1 MILTIKF
8 LIIALL
14 IGVSAFFVATE
25 FAIVKMRPSR
35 LDQLIAEGS
44 KRANLARYIYNH
56 LNAYLS
62 ACQLGITISSLGLGW
77 LGESTVEAALHPLFD
92 LLHVPSSVVTLLSFV
107 IAFIIIT
114 FLHVVVGELV
124 PKTLAIDKTEA
135 VALTVARPL
144 HYFYK
149 IMFPFIWLLN
159 ESSVLI
165 SKAFGLEPA
174 NEHEVAHTEEELRII
189 VGESYK
195 SGEINQSEFRYV
207 NKIFDFDERMAK
219 EVMIPRTE
227 IVTIDAGSNIS
238 DLSDIMKTERYTR
251 YPVIDGDKDHIIGVL
266 NLKEI
271 LSAYVEHGSDKKF
284 NIDPY
289 VKPIIRVIET
299 IPIKEL
305 LFRMQ
310 KERSHIAILL
320 DEYGGTSGL
329 VTVEDIIEEIVGDI
343 RDEFDADEIPEIRRI
358 KDGHYIVDAKLLIDE
373 VNNILGTDIEEEE
386 VDTIGG
392 WFLTQNYEVE
402 VGDEIEYGGYIFRV
416 KEAEP
421 HHIEYLEIIKM
432 DKPEPDQDDDQDDD

>member
-1 MILTIKF
+1 LILTIKF

-14 IGVSAFFVATE
+14 IAVSAFFVATE

-35 LDQLIAEGS
+35 LDQLISEGN
-44 KRANLARYIYNH
+44 KRARLARYIYNH

-92 LLHVPSSVVTLLSFV
+92 MLAIPSSAVTILSFI
-107 IAFIIIT
+107 IAFVFIT

-135 VALTVARPL
+135 VALAVARPL

-149 IMFPFIWLLN
+149 VMFPFIWLLN

-165 SKAFGLEPA
+165 SKLFGLEPA
-174 NEHEVAHTEEELRII
+174 SEHEIAHTEEELRII

-219 EVMIPRTE
+219 EIMIPRTE
-227 IVTIDAGSNIS
+227 IVTVDVGSDIS
-238 DLSDIMKTERYTR
+238 GLSDIMKNERYTR

-271 LSAYVEHGSDKKF
+271 LSAYVEHESGQPF
-284 NIDPY
+284 PVDPY

-305 LFRMQ
+305 LIRMQ

-329 VTVEDIIEEIVGDI
+329 VTVEDIVEEIVGDI
-343 RDEFDADEIPEIRRI
+343 RDEFDADEIPEIRKI

-373 VNNILGTDIEEEE
+373 VNNILGTDLEEDE

-402 VGDEIEYGGYIFRV
+402 VGDEIEYGGFIFRV

-421 HHIEYLEIIKM
+421 HHIEYLEIIK
-432 DKPEPDQDDDQDDD
+432 KHEEAEE

>member
-35 LDQLIAEGS
+35 LDQLISEGN

-92 LLHVPSSVVTLLSFV
+92 LMNIPSSAVTILSFA
-107 IAFIIIT
+107 IAFILIT

-135 VALTVARPL
+135 VALAVARPL

-149 IMFPFIWLLN
+149 VMFPFIWLLN
-159 ESSVLI
+159 ESSVVI
-165 SKAFGLEPA
+165 SKLFGLEPA

-227 IVTIDAGSNIS
+227 IVTIDAGSSIAELS
-238 DLSDIMKTERYTR
+238 DLMKTERYTR

-271 LSAYVEHGSDKKF
+271 LSAYVEHGSDKNF
-284 NIDPY
+284 GIDPY

-402 VGDEIEYGGYIFRV
+402 VGDEIEYDGYIFRV

-421 HHIEYLEIIKM
+421 HHIEYLEIIKQQ
-432 DKPEPDQDDDQDDD
+432 KPAETSEEE

>member
-1 MILTIKF
+1 M
-8 LIIALL
+8 

-35 LDQLIAEGS
+35 LDQLISEGS
-44 KRANLARYIYNH
+44 KRAKLARYIYNH

-77 LGESTVEAALHPLFD
+77 LGESTVEAALHPLFE
-92 LLHVPSSVVTLLSFV
+92 LLHVPNSIVTLLSFV
-107 IAFIIIT
+107 IAFILIT

-238 DLSDIMKTERYTR
+238 DLSDIMKIERYTR

-402 VGDEIEYGGYIFRV
+402 VGDEIEYGGYIFHV

-421 HHIEYLEIIKM
+421 HHIEYLEIIKIA
-432 DKPEPDQDDDQDDD
+432 KPEPEQNDDEDDD

>member
-1 MILTIKF
+1 M
-8 LIIALL
+8 

-35 LDQLIAEGS
+35 LDQLISEGS
-44 KRANLARYIYNH
+44 KRAKLARYIYNH

-77 LGESTVEAALHPLFD
+77 LGESTVEAALHPLFE
-92 LLHVPSSVVTLLSFV
+92 LLHVPNSIVTLLSFV
-107 IAFIIIT
+107 IAFILIT

-421 HHIEYLEIIKM
+421 HHIEYLEIIKIA
-432 DKPEPDQDDDQDDD
+432 KPEPEQNDDEDDD

>member
-35 LDQLIAEGS
+35 LDQLISEGS
-44 KRANLARYIYNH
+44 KRAKLARYIYNH

-77 LGESTVEAALHPLFD
+77 LGESTVEAALHPLFE
-92 LLHVPSSVVTLLSFV
+92 LLHVPNSIVTLLSFV
-107 IAFIIIT
+107 IAFILIT

-421 HHIEYLEIIKM
+421 HHIEYLEIIKIA
-432 DKPEPDQDDDQDDD
+432 KPEPEQNDDEDDD

>member
-1 MILTIKF
+1 
-8 LIIALL
+8 
-14 IGVSAFFVATE
+14 
-25 FAIVKMRPSR
+25 MRPSR
-35 LDQLIAEGS
+35 LDQLIAEGN
-44 KRANLARYIYNH
+44 KRAHLARHIYNH

-92 LLHVPSSVVTLLSFV
+92 LLSVPSSVVTVLSF
-107 IAFIIIT
+107 ILAFVIIT

-135 VALTVARPL
+135 VALSVARPL
-144 HYFYK
+144 HIFYK
-149 IMFPFIWLLN
+149 LMFPFIWLLN

-165 SKAFGLEPA
+165 SKLFGLEPA
-174 NEHEVAHTEEELRII
+174 SEHEIAHTEEELRII

-227 IVTIDAGSNIS
+227 IVTVETGQSIA
-238 DLSDIMKTERYTR
+238 DLSDIMENERYTR

-271 LSAYVEHGSDKKF
+271 LSAYVKHGSDPSF
-284 NIDPY
+284 SIDPY

-305 LFRMQ
+305 LIRMQ

-329 VTVEDIIEEIVGDI
+329 VTVEDIVEEIVGDI
-343 RDEFDADEIPEIRRI
+343 RDEFDADEIPEIRKI

-373 VNNILGTDIEEEE
+373 VNNILGTNIEEEE

-402 VGDEIEYGGYIFRV
+402 VGDEIEYGDYIFRV
-416 KEAEP
+416 KQAEP
-421 HHIEYLEIIKM
+421 HHIEYIEILRRIA
-432 DKPEPDQDDDQDDD
+432 E

>member
-1 MILTIKF
+1 MRLILTIKF
-8 LIIALL
+8 LIIAFL
-14 IGVSAFFVATE
+14 IAVSAFFVATE

-35 LDQLIAEGS
+35 LDQLISEGN
-44 KRANLARYIYNH
+44 KRAKLARYIYNH

-92 LLHVPSSVVTLLSFV
+92 MLAIPSSAVTILSFV
-107 IAFIIIT
+107 IAFVFIT

-165 SKAFGLEPA
+165 SKLFGLEPA
-174 NEHEVAHTEEELRII
+174 SEHEIAHTEEELRII

-219 EVMIPRTE
+219 EIMIPRTE
-227 IVTIDAGSNIS
+227 IVTVDSGSDIS
-238 DLSDIMKTERYTR
+238 GLSDIMKNERYTR

-271 LSAYVEHGSDKKF
+271 LSAYVEHESSKPF
-284 NIDPY
+284 PIDPF

-305 LFRMQ
+305 LIRMQ

-329 VTVEDIIEEIVGDI
+329 VTVEDIVEEIVGDI
-343 RDEFDADEIPEIRRI
+343 RDEFDADEIPEIRKI
-358 KDGHYIVDAKLLIDE
+358 KDGHFIVDAKLLIDE
-373 VNNILGTDIEEEE
+373 VNNILGTDLAEDE

-402 VGDEIEYGGYIFRV
+402 VGDEIEYGGFIFRV

-421 HHIEYLEIIKM
+421 HHIEYLEIFK
-432 DKPEPDQDDDQDDD
+432 KLEE

>member
-1 MILTIKF
+1 M
-8 LIIALL
+8 

-35 LDQLIAEGS
+35 LDQLISEGS
-44 KRANLARYIYNH
+44 KRAKLARYIYNH

-77 LGESTVEAALHPLFD
+77 LGESTVEAALHPLFE
-92 LLHVPSSVVTLLSFV
+92 LLHVPNSIVTLLSFV
-107 IAFIIIT
+107 IAFILIT

-238 DLSDIMKTERYTR
+238 DLSDIMKIERYTR

-421 HHIEYLEIIKM
+421 HHIEYLEIIKIA
-432 DKPEPDQDDDQDDD
+432 KPEPEQNDDEDDD

>member
-1 MILTIKF
+1 M
-8 LIIALL
+8 

-35 LDQLIAEGS
+35 LDQLISEGS
-44 KRANLARYIYNH
+44 KRAKLARYIYNH

-77 LGESTVEAALHPLFD
+77 LGESTVEAALHPLFE
-92 LLHVPSSVVTLLSFV
+92 LLHVPNSIVTLLSFV
-107 IAFIIIT
+107 IAFILIT

-421 HHIEYLEIIKM
+421 HHIEYLEIIKIA
-432 DKPEPDQDDDQDDD
+432 KPESEQNDDEDDD

>member
-1 MILTIKF
+1 MILTTKF

-14 IGVSAFFVATE
+14 IAISAFFVATE

-35 LDQLIAEGS
+35 LDQLISEGN
-44 KRANLARYIYNH
+44 KRATLAKHIYAH
-56 LNAYLS
+56 MNAYLS

-77 LGESTVEAALHPLFD
+77 LGESTVEAALHPLFVMFE
-92 LLHVPSSVVTLLSFV
+92 LPSSVTSVLSFT
-107 IAFIIIT
+107 IAFVLIT

-135 VALTVARPL
+135 VALAVARPL
-144 HYFYK
+144 HIFYK
-149 IMFPFIWLLN
+149 VMFPFIWLLN
-159 ESSVLI
+159 ESAVVIAKL
-165 SKAFGLEPA
+165 FGLETA
-174 NEHEVAHTEEELRII
+174 NDHEIAHTEEELRII

-195 SGEINQSEFRYV
+195 SGEINQSEFSYV

-227 IVTIDAGSNIS
+227 IVTVDTGGTIA
-238 DLSDIMKTERYTR
+238 DLSDIMKYERYTR
-251 YPVIDGDKDHIIGVL
+251 YPVIEGDKDHIIGVL

-271 LSAYVEHGSDKKF
+271 LSAYVENGSDPLF
-284 NIDPY
+284 SIDPY

-305 LFRMQ
+305 LIRMQ
-310 KERSHIAILL
+310 RERSHIAILL

-329 VTVEDIIEEIVGDI
+329 VTVEDIVEEIVGDI
-343 RDEFDADEIPEIRRI
+343 RDEFDADEIPEIRKI
-358 KDGHYIVDAKLLIDE
+358 KDGHFIIDAKVLIDQ
-373 VNNILGTDIEEEE
+373 VNNMLGTDIEEEE

-392 WFLTQNYEVE
+392 WFLTHNYEVE
-402 VGDEIEYGGYIFRV
+402 IGDEIENNGYIFRV

-421 HHIEYLEIIKM
+421 HHISYIEVFKKEKH
-432 DKPEPDQDDDQDDD
+432 KETPEA

>member
-1 MILTIKF
+1 MILTTKF

-14 IGVSAFFVATE
+14 IAISAFFVATE

-35 LDQLIAEGS
+35 LDQLIAEGN
-44 KRANLARYIYNH
+44 KRANLAKHIYSH

-77 LGESTVEAALHPLFD
+77 LGESTVEAALHPLFAFFD
-92 LLHVPSSVVTLLSFV
+92 LPSSITSVLSFA
-107 IAFIIIT
+107 IAFILIT

-135 VALTVARPL
+135 VALAVARPL
-144 HYFYK
+144 HIFYK
-149 IMFPFIWLLN
+149 VMFPFIWLLN
-159 ESSVLI
+159 ESAVVIAKL
-165 SKAFGLEPA
+165 FGLEPA
-174 NEHEVAHTEEELRII
+174 SDHEIAHTEEELRII
-189 VGESYK
+189 VGESFK
-195 SGEINQSEFRYV
+195 SGEINQSEFSYV

-227 IVTIDAGSNIS
+227 IVTVDTGATIA
-238 DLSDIMKTERYTR
+238 DLSDIMKNERYTR
-251 YPVIDGDKDHIIGVL
+251 YPVIEGDKDHIIGVL

-271 LSAYVEHGSDKKF
+271 LSAYVENGSDPQF
-284 NIDPY
+284 SIDPY

-305 LFRMQ
+305 LIRMQ
-310 KERSHIAILL
+310 RERSHIAILL

-329 VTVEDIIEEIVGDI
+329 VTVEDIVEEIVGDI
-343 RDEFDADEIPEIRRI
+343 RDEFDADEIPEIRKI
-358 KDGHYIVDAKLLIDE
+358 KDGHFIIDAKVLIDQ
-373 VNNILGTDIEEEE
+373 VNNMLGTDIEEEE

-392 WFLTQNYEVE
+392 WFLTHNYEVE
-402 VGDEIEYGGYIFRV
+402 VGDEIENNGYVFRV

-421 HHIEYLEIIKM
+421 HHISYIEVFKKAKKKETV
-432 DKPEPDQDDDQDDD
+432 EE

>member
-1 MILTIKF
+1 
-8 LIIALL
+8 
-14 IGVSAFFVATE
+14 
-25 FAIVKMRPSR
+25 MRPSR

-77 LGESTVEAALHPLFD
+77 LGESTVEAALHPLFE
-92 LLHVPSSVVTLLSFV
+92 LLHVPSSIVTLLSFV
-107 IAFIIIT
+107 IAFILIT

-432 DKPEPDQDDDQDDD
+432 DKPEPDQDDDEDDD

>member
-35 LDQLIAEGS
+35 LDQLISEGN
-44 KRANLARYIYNH
+44 KRANLARHIYNH

-77 LGESTVEAALHPLFD
+77 LGESTVEAALHPLFA
-92 LLHVPSSVVTLLSFV
+92 LLKIPNSAVTLISFI

-124 PKTLAIDKTEA
+124 PKTLAIDKTES

-144 HYFYK
+144 HLFYK
-149 IMFPFIWLLN
+149 VMFPFIWLLN

-174 NEHEVAHTEEELRII
+174 TEHEIAHTEEELKII

-195 SGEINQSEFRYV
+195 SGEINQSEFSYV

-227 IVTIDAGSNIS
+227 IITVDSGQTIAQ
-238 DLSDIMKTERYTR
+238 LSEIMENERYTR

-271 LSAYVEHGSDKKF
+271 LSAYVKHGFNPDF

-289 VKPIIRVIET
+289 IKPIIRVIET

-305 LFRMQ
+305 LIRMQ
-310 KERSHIAILL
+310 KERTHIAILL

-329 VTVEDIIEEIVGDI
+329 VTVEDIVEEIVGDI
-343 RDEFDADEIPEIRRI
+343 RDEFDADEIPEIRKI

-373 VNNILGTDIEEEE
+373 VNNILGTDIEEDE

-402 VGDEIEYGGYIFRV
+402 IGDELEYGGYIFRV
-416 KEAEP
+416 KQAEP
-421 HHIEYLEIIKM
+421 HHIEYLEIVK
-432 DKPEPDQDDDQDDD
+432 KANS

>member
-1 MILTIKF
+1 MILTTKF

-14 IGVSAFFVATE
+14 IAISAFFVATE

-35 LDQLIAEGS
+35 LDQLISEGN
-44 KRANLARYIYNH
+44 KRAHLAKHIYSH
-56 LNAYLS
+56 MNAYLS

-77 LGESTVEAALHPLFD
+77 LGESTVEAALHPLFV
-92 LLHVPSSVVTLLSFV
+92 LFELPSSITSVLSFA
-107 IAFIIIT
+107 IAFILIT

-135 VALTVARPL
+135 VALSVARPL
-144 HYFYK
+144 HIFYK
-149 IMFPFIWLLN
+149 VMFPFIWLLN
-159 ESSVLI
+159 ESAVVI
-165 SKAFGLEPA
+165 AKMFGLETA
-174 NEHEVAHTEEELRII
+174 TDHEIAHTEEELRII

-195 SGEINQSEFRYV
+195 SGEINQSEFSYV

-227 IVTIDAGSNIS
+227 IVTVATGGTIA
-238 DLSDIMKTERYTR
+238 DLSDIMKYERYTR
-251 YPVIDGDKDHIIGVL
+251 YPVIEGDKDHIIGVL

-271 LSAYVEHGSDKKF
+271 LSAYVENGSDPLF
-284 NIDPY
+284 SIDPY

-305 LFRMQ
+305 LIRMQ
-310 KERSHIAILL
+310 RERSHIAILL

-329 VTVEDIIEEIVGDI
+329 VTVEDIVEEIVGDI
-343 RDEFDADEIPEIRRI
+343 RDEFDADEIPEIRKI
-358 KDGHYIVDAKLLIDE
+358 KDGHFIIDAKVLIDQ
-373 VNNILGTDIEEEE
+373 VNNMLGTDIEEEE

-392 WFLTQNYEVE
+392 WFLTHNYEVE
-402 VGDEIEYGGYIFRV
+402 IGDEIENNGYIFRV

-421 HHIEYLEIIKM
+421 HHISYIEVFKKEK
-432 DKPEPDQDDDQDDD
+432 KKTASEEA

>member
-1 MILTIKF
+1 MILTTKF

-14 IGVSAFFVATE
+14 IAISAFFVATE

-35 LDQLIAEGS
+35 LDQLISEGN
-44 KRANLARYIYNH
+44 KRAHLAKHIYSH
-56 LNAYLS
+56 MNAYLS

-77 LGESTVEAALHPLFD
+77 LGESTVEAALHPLFV
-92 LLHVPSSVVTLLSFV
+92 LFELPSSITSVLSFA
-107 IAFIIIT
+107 IAFILIT

-135 VALTVARPL
+135 VALSVARPL
-144 HYFYK
+144 HIFYK
-149 IMFPFIWLLN
+149 VMFPFIWLLN
-159 ESSVLI
+159 ESAVVI
-165 SKAFGLEPA
+165 AKMFGLETA
-174 NEHEVAHTEEELRII
+174 TDHEIAHTEEELRII

-195 SGEINQSEFRYV
+195 SGEINQSEFSYV

-227 IVTIDAGSNIS
+227 IVTVATGGTIA
-238 DLSDIMKTERYTR
+238 DLSDIMKYERYTR
-251 YPVIDGDKDHIIGVL
+251 YPVIEGDKDHIIGVL

-271 LSAYVEHGSDKKF
+271 LSAYVENGSDPLF
-284 NIDPY
+284 SIDPY

-305 LFRMQ
+305 LIRMQ
-310 KERSHIAILL
+310 RERSHIAILL

-329 VTVEDIIEEIVGDI
+329 VTVEDIVEEIVGDI
-343 RDEFDADEIPEIRRI
+343 RDEFDADEIPEIRKI
-358 KDGHYIVDAKLLIDE
+358 KDGHFIIDAKVLIDQ
-373 VNNILGTDIEEEE
+373 VNNMLGTDIEEEE

-392 WFLTQNYEVE
+392 WFLTHNYEVE
-402 VGDEIEYGGYIFRV
+402 IGDEIENNGYVFRV

-421 HHIEYLEIIKM
+421 HHISYIEVFKKETT
-432 DKPEPDQDDDQDDD
+432 EE

>member
-35 LDQLIAEGS
+35 LDQLISEGS
-44 KRANLARYIYNH
+44 KRAKLARYIYNH

-77 LGESTVEAALHPLFD
+77 LGESTVEAALHPLFE
-92 LLHVPSSVVTLLSFV
+92 LLHVPNSIVTLLSFV
-107 IAFIIIT
+107 IAFILIT

-421 HHIEYLEIIKM
+421 HHIEYLEIIKIA
-432 DKPEPDQDDDQDDD
+432 KPESEQNDDEDDD

>member
-8 LIIALL
+8 VIIALL

-35 LDQLIAEGS
+35 LDQLIAEGN
-44 KRANLARYIYNH
+44 KRAHLARHIYNH

-92 LLHVPSSVVTLLSFV
+92 LLSVPSSVVTVLSF
-107 IAFIIIT
+107 ILAFVIIT

-135 VALTVARPL
+135 VALSVARPL
-144 HYFYK
+144 HIFYK
-149 IMFPFIWLLN
+149 LMFPFIWLLN

-165 SKAFGLEPA
+165 SKLFGLEPA
-174 NEHEVAHTEEELRII
+174 SEHEIAHTEEELRII

-227 IVTIDAGSNIS
+227 IVTVETGQSIA
-238 DLSDIMKTERYTR
+238 DLSDIMENERYTR

-271 LSAYVEHGSDKKF
+271 LSAYVKHGSDPSF
-284 NIDPY
+284 SIDPY

-305 LFRMQ
+305 LIRMQ

-329 VTVEDIIEEIVGDI
+329 VTVEDIVEEIVGDI
-343 RDEFDADEIPEIRRI
+343 RDEFDADEIPEIRKI

-373 VNNILGTDIEEEE
+373 VNNILGTNIEEEE

-402 VGDEIEYGGYIFRV
+402 VGDEIEYGDYIFRV
-416 KEAEP
+416 KQAEP
-421 HHIEYLEIIKM
+421 HHIEYIEILRRIA
-432 DKPEPDQDDDQDDD
+432 E

>member
-1 MILTIKF
+1 
-8 LIIALL
+8 
-14 IGVSAFFVATE
+14 
-25 FAIVKMRPSR
+25 MRPSR

>member
-1 MILTIKF
+1 MILTTKF
-8 LIIALL
+8 LVIALL
-14 IGVSAFFVATE
+14 IAISAFFVATE

-35 LDQLIAEGS
+35 LDQLISEGN
-44 KRANLARYIYNH
+44 KRATLAKHIYTH
-56 LNAYLS
+56 MNAYLS

-77 LGESTVEAALHPLFD
+77 LGESTVEAALHPLFV
-92 LLHVPSSVVTLLSFV
+92 LFEWPSSVTSVLSFA
-107 IAFIIIT
+107 IAFILIT

-135 VALTVARPL
+135 VALSVARPL
-144 HYFYK
+144 HIFYK

-159 ESSVLI
+159 ESAVVIAKL
-165 SKAFGLEPA
+165 FGLETA
-174 NEHEVAHTEEELRII
+174 NDHEIAHTEEELRII

-195 SGEINQSEFRYV
+195 SGEINQSEFSYV

-227 IVTIDAGSNIS
+227 IVTVDSGGTIA
-238 DLSDIMKTERYTR
+238 DLSDIMKYERYTR
-251 YPVIDGDKDHIIGVL
+251 YPVIEGDKDHIIGVL

-271 LSAYVEHGSDKKF
+271 LSAYVENGSDPSF
-284 NIDPY
+284 STDPY

-305 LFRMQ
+305 LIRMQ
-310 KERSHIAILL
+310 RERSHIAILL

-329 VTVEDIIEEIVGDI
+329 VTVEDIVEEIVGDI
-343 RDEFDADEIPEIRRI
+343 RDEFDADEIPEIRKI
-358 KDGHYIVDAKLLIDE
+358 KDGHFIIDAKVLIDQI
-373 VNNILGTDIEEEE
+373 NNMLGTDIEEEE

-392 WFLTQNYEVE
+392 WFLTHNYEVE
-402 VGDEIEYGGYIFRV
+402 IGDEIENSGYIFRV

-421 HHIEYLEIIKM
+421 HHISYIEVFKKENK
-432 DKPEPDQDDDQDDD
+432 EA

>member
-1 MILTIKF
+1 
-8 LIIALL
+8 
-14 IGVSAFFVATE
+14 
-25 FAIVKMRPSR
+25 MRPSR
-35 LDQLIAEGS
+35 LDQLLAEGN
-44 KRANLARYIYNH
+44 KRAHLARHIYNH

-92 LLHVPSSVVTLLSFV
+92 LLSVPSSVVTVLSF
-107 IAFIIIT
+107 ILAFVIIT

-135 VALTVARPL
+135 VALSVARPL
-144 HYFYK
+144 HIFYK
-149 IMFPFIWLLN
+149 LMFPFIWLLN

-165 SKAFGLEPA
+165 SKLFGLEPA
-174 NEHEVAHTEEELRII
+174 SEHEIAHTEEELRII

-227 IVTIDAGSNIS
+227 IVTVETGQSIA
-238 DLSDIMKTERYTR
+238 DLSDIMENERYTR

-271 LSAYVEHGSDKKF
+271 LSAYVKHGSDPSF
-284 NIDPY
+284 SIDPY

-305 LFRMQ
+305 LIRMQ

-329 VTVEDIIEEIVGDI
+329 VTVEDIVEEIVGDI
-343 RDEFDADEIPEIRRI
+343 RDEFDADEIPEIRKI
-358 KDGHYIVDAKLLIDE
+358 KDGHFIVDAKLLIDE

-402 VGDEIEYGGYIFRV
+402 VGDEIEYGEYIFRV
-416 KEAEP
+416 KQAEP
-421 HHIEYLEIIKM
+421 HHIEYIEILQKVN
-432 DKPEPDQDDDQDDD
+432 PE

>member
-1 MILTIKF
+1 
-8 LIIALL
+8 
-14 IGVSAFFVATE
+14 
-25 FAIVKMRPSR
+25 MRPSR

-77 LGESTVEAALHPLFD
+77 LGESTVEAALHPLFE
-92 LLHVPSSVVTLLSFV
+92 LLHVPSSIVTLLSFV
-107 IAFIIIT
+107 IAFILIT

-135 VALTVARPL
+135 VALAVARPL

-432 DKPEPDQDDDQDDD
+432 DKPKPDQDDDEEDDD

>member
-35 LDQLIAEGS
+35 LDQLISEGS
-44 KRANLARYIYNH
+44 KRAKLARYIYNH

-77 LGESTVEAALHPLFD
+77 LGESTVEAALHPLFE
-92 LLHVPSSVVTLLSFV
+92 LLHVPNSIVTLLSFV
-107 IAFIIIT
+107 IAFILIT

-238 DLSDIMKTERYTR
+238 DLSDIMKIERYTR

-421 HHIEYLEIIKM
+421 HHIEYLEIIKIA
-432 DKPEPDQDDDQDDD
+432 KPEPEQNDDEDDD

>member
-1 MILTIKF
+1 MILTTKF

-14 IGVSAFFVATE
+14 IAISAFFVATE

-35 LDQLIAEGS
+35 LDQLIAEGN
-44 KRANLARYIYNH
+44 KRANLAKHIYSH

-77 LGESTVEAALHPLFD
+77 LGESTVEAALHPLFEFFD
-92 LLHVPSSVVTLLSFV
+92 LPSSITSVLSFT
-107 IAFIIIT
+107 IAFILIT

-135 VALTVARPL
+135 VALSVARPL
-144 HYFYK
+144 HIFYK

-159 ESSVLI
+159 ESAVVIAKL
-165 SKAFGLEPA
+165 FGLEPA
-174 NEHEVAHTEEELRII
+174 SDHEIAHTEEELRII
-189 VGESYK
+189 VGESFK
-195 SGEINQSEFRYV
+195 SGEINQSEFSYV

-227 IVTIDAGSNIS
+227 IVTVDTGGTIA
-238 DLSDIMKTERYTR
+238 DLSDIMKNERYTR
-251 YPVIDGDKDHIIGVL
+251 YPVIEGDKDHIIGVL

-271 LSAYVEHGSDKKF
+271 LSAYVENGSDPQF
-284 NIDPY
+284 SIDPY

-305 LFRMQ
+305 LIRMQ
-310 KERSHIAILL
+310 RERSHIAILL

-329 VTVEDIIEEIVGDI
+329 VTVEDIVEEIVGDI
-343 RDEFDADEIPEIRRI
+343 RDEFDADEIPEIRKI
-358 KDGHYIVDAKLLIDE
+358 KDGHFIIDAKVLIDQ
-373 VNNILGTDIEEEE
+373 VNNMLGTDIEEEE

-392 WFLTQNYEVE
+392 WFLTHNYEVE
-402 VGDEIEYGGYIFRV
+402 VGDEIENNGYVFRV

-421 HHIEYLEIIKM
+421 HHISYIEVFKKVKKKETV
-432 DKPEPDQDDDQDDD
+432 EE

>member
-432 DKPEPDQDDDQDDD
+432 DKPEPDQDDD

>member
-1 MILTIKF
+1 MILTTKF

-14 IGVSAFFVATE
+14 IAISAFFVATE

-35 LDQLIAEGS
+35 LDQLISEGN
-44 KRANLARYIYNH
+44 KRATLAKHIYAH
-56 LNAYLS
+56 MNAYLS

-77 LGESTVEAALHPLFD
+77 LGESTVEAALHPLFVMFE
-92 LLHVPSSVVTLLSFV
+92 LPSSVTSVLSFT
-107 IAFIIIT
+107 IAFVLIT

-135 VALTVARPL
+135 VALAVARPL
-144 HYFYK
+144 HIFYK
-149 IMFPFIWLLN
+149 VMFPFIWLLN
-159 ESSVLI
+159 ESAVVIAKL
-165 SKAFGLEPA
+165 FGLETA
-174 NEHEVAHTEEELRII
+174 NDHEIAHTEEELRII

-195 SGEINQSEFRYV
+195 SGEINQSEFSYV

-227 IVTIDAGSNIS
+227 IVTVDTGGTIA
-238 DLSDIMKTERYTR
+238 DLSDIMKYERYTR
-251 YPVIDGDKDHIIGVL
+251 YPVIEGDKDHIIGVL

-271 LSAYVEHGSDKKF
+271 LSAYVENGSDPLF
-284 NIDPY
+284 SIDPY

-305 LFRMQ
+305 LIRMQ
-310 KERSHIAILL
+310 RERSHIAILL

-329 VTVEDIIEEIVGDI
+329 VTVEDIVEEIVGDI
-343 RDEFDADEIPEIRRI
+343 RDEFDADEIPEIRKI
-358 KDGHYIVDAKLLIDE
+358 KDGHFIIDAKVLIDQ
-373 VNNILGTDIEEEE
+373 VNNMLGTDIEEEE

-392 WFLTQNYEVE
+392 WFLTHNYEVE
-402 VGDEIEYGGYIFRV
+402 IGDEIENTGYIFRV

-421 HHIEYLEIIKM
+421 HHISYIEVFKKEKH
-432 DKPEPDQDDDQDDD
+432 KETPEA

>member
-1 MILTIKF
+1 MILTTKF

-14 IGVSAFFVATE
+14 IAISAFFVATE

-35 LDQLIAEGS
+35 LDQLITEGN
-44 KRANLARYIYNH
+44 KRANLAKHIYNH

-77 LGESTVEAALHPLFD
+77 LGESTVEAALHPLFAFFD
-92 LLHVPSSVVTLLSFV
+92 LPSSITSVLSFT
-107 IAFIIIT
+107 IAFILIT

-135 VALTVARPL
+135 VALSVARPL
-144 HYFYK
+144 HIFYK
-149 IMFPFIWLLN
+149 VMFPFIWLLN
-159 ESSVLI
+159 ESAVVIAKL
-165 SKAFGLEPA
+165 FGLEPA
-174 NEHEVAHTEEELRII
+174 SDHEIAHTEEELRII
-189 VGESYK
+189 VGESFK
-195 SGEINQSEFRYV
+195 SGEINQSEFSYV

-227 IVTIDAGSNIS
+227 IVTVDTGGTIA
-238 DLSDIMKTERYTR
+238 DLSDIMKNERYTR
-251 YPVIDGDKDHIIGVL
+251 YPVIEGDKDHIIGVL

-271 LSAYVEHGSDKKF
+271 LSAYVENGSDPQF
-284 NIDPY
+284 SIDPY

-305 LFRMQ
+305 LIRMQ
-310 KERSHIAILL
+310 RERSHIAILL

-329 VTVEDIIEEIVGDI
+329 VTVEDIVEEIVGDI
-343 RDEFDADEIPEIRRI
+343 RDEFDADEIPEIRKI
-358 KDGHYIVDAKLLIDE
+358 KDGHFIIDAKVLIDQ
-373 VNNILGTDIEEEE
+373 VNNMLGTDIEEEE

-392 WFLTQNYEVE
+392 WFLTHNYEVE
-402 VGDEIEYGGYIFRV
+402 VGDEIENNGYVFRV

-421 HHIEYLEIIKM
+421 HHISYIEVFKKVKKKETV
-432 DKPEPDQDDDQDDD
+432 EE

>member
-8 LIIALL
+8 VIIALL

-35 LDQLIAEGS
+35 LDQLLAEGN
-44 KRANLARYIYNH
+44 KRAHLARHIYNH

-92 LLHVPSSVVTLLSFV
+92 LLSVPSSVVTVLSF
-107 IAFIIIT
+107 ILAFVIIT

-135 VALTVARPL
+135 VALSVARPL
-144 HYFYK
+144 HIFYK
-149 IMFPFIWLLN
+149 LMFPFIWLLN

-165 SKAFGLEPA
+165 SKLFGLEPA
-174 NEHEVAHTEEELRII
+174 SEHEIAHTEEELRII

-227 IVTIDAGSNIS
+227 IVTVETGQSIA
-238 DLSDIMKTERYTR
+238 DLSDIMENERYTR

-271 LSAYVEHGSDKKF
+271 LSAYVKHGSDPSF
-284 NIDPY
+284 SIDPY

-305 LFRMQ
+305 LIRMQ

-329 VTVEDIIEEIVGDI
+329 VTVEDIVEEIVGDI
-343 RDEFDADEIPEIRRI
+343 RDEFDADEIPEIRKI
-358 KDGHYIVDAKLLIDE
+358 KDGHFIVDAKLLIDE

-402 VGDEIEYGGYIFRV
+402 VGDEIEYGEYIFRV
-416 KEAEP
+416 KQAEP
-421 HHIEYLEIIKM
+421 HHIEYIEILQKVN
-432 DKPEPDQDDDQDDD
+432 PE

>member
-14 IGVSAFFVATE
+14 IAISAFFVATE

-35 LDQLIAEGS
+35 LDQLIAEKD
-44 KRANLARYIYNH
+44 KRAVLARHIYNH

-77 LGESTVEAALHPLFD
+77 LGESTVEAALHPLFS
-92 LLHVPSSVVTLLSFV
+92 LMELPQSAITILSFT
-107 IAFIIIT
+107 IAFLFIT

-135 VALTVARPL
+135 VALAVARPL
-144 HYFYK
+144 HIFYK
-149 IMFPFIWLLN
+149 VMFPFIWILN
-159 ESSVLI
+159 GSAVFIARL
-165 SKAFGLEPA
+165 FGLEPA
-174 NEHEVAHTEEELRII
+174 SEHEIAHTEDELKII

-227 IVTIDAGSNIS
+227 IVTVDTGSTIGE
-238 DLSDIMKTERYTR
+238 LSDIMQNERYTR
-251 YPVIDGDKDHIIGVL
+251 YPVIDGDKDHVIGVL

-271 LSAYVEHGSDKKF
+271 LSAYVEHGSNPSF
-284 NIDPY
+284 SIDPY

-310 KERSHIAILL
+310 RERSHIAILL
-320 DEYGGTSGL
+320 DKYGGTSGL
-329 VTVEDIIEEIVGDI
+329 VTVEDIVEEIVGDI
-343 RDEFDADEIPEIRRI
+343 RDEFDADEIPEIRKI
-358 KDGHYIVDAKLLIDE
+358 KDGHFIVDAKLLIDE
-373 VNNILGTDIEEEE
+373 VNNILGTEIEEEE

-402 VGDEIEYGGYIFRV
+402 VGDEIDYDGFIFRV
-416 KEAEP
+416 KQGEP
-421 HHIEYLEIIKM
+421 HHIEYIEIIKKTN
-432 DKPEPDQDDDQDDD
+432 D